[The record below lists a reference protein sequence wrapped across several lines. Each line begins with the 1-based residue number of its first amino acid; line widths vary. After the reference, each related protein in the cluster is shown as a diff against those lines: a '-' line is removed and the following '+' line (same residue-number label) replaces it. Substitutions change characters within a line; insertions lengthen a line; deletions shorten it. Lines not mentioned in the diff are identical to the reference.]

1 MTQQPPRFN
10 ASSVHDHII
19 RIRHRYLKDLDGRI
33 LDHGFGQG
41 ETSCY
46 FLHEGFDVY
55 GAEISAAALE
65 GLYATAGETGLKQD
79 NFKLLR
85 DGDTTLPFPDNYF
98 SAVVSNQVLYF
109 LEGRDA
115 IDATIREFARTL
127 RSGGKLAC
135 TVMAEDNYFFTEYGV
150 APLPARGMVDVKM
163 TGRVSGDY
171 RLYRFRDE
179 ADVRELFEQAGLT
192 VDDLGYF
199 DFKLLDVSCAK
210 HYIVLARKPG

>member
-1 MTQQPPRFN
+1 MTQQAKFN

-19 RIRHRYLKDLDGRI
+19 RIRHRYLNGATGRI

-41 ETSCY
+41 DTSRY

-55 GAEISAAALE
+55 GAEIAADALTALRESADE
-65 GLYATAGETGLKQD
+65 SGLQPD
-79 NFKLLR
+79 NFRLLQS
-85 DGDTTLPFPDNYF
+85 GGTALPFPDNYF
-98 SAVVSNQVLYF
+98 SAAVSNQVLYF
-109 LEGRDA
+109 LEGREA
-115 IDATIREFARTL
+115 IDDTIREFARAL
-127 RSGGKLAC
+127 QSGGKLAC

-150 APLPARGMVDVKM
+150 PPLPERGMVNVKM

-179 ADVRELFEQAGLT
+179 ADVRAAFEQAGL
-192 VDDLGYF
+192 VIDDLGYF

-210 HYIVLARKPG
+210 HYIVLARKAG